1 MAKWVAPTAPIPK
14 ETKMHRARLFL
25 AVGLILLFLAG
36 CNQAPD
42 SSMSTNS
49 SGLNSPGQASQVSLS
64 MTDDPPNGVTVLF
77 FQISLTAA
85 YLTPAS
91 GSSNASLLTNNS
103 PVQVDVTQLQALSA
117 FLSTANVP
125 TGTYKSLT
133 LTFANPQLV
142 IFNASDSSIA
152 STCPLN
158 TVCQLTPSIDSSP
171 SLTLSAAPFPVS
183 VAQNTPIGFL
193 LDFHLNQVIQSDL
206 SVNLGVTNG
215 VTVDELPST
224 PPFGPPRFG
233 FLVGTVESV
242 STNPTQFTLQTR
254 DGRTF
259 TVDTN
264 SSTSYANFPSSVCAM
279 SNFSCLASGQ
289 IVQAQVSSVQM
300 DGTLVAAQV
309 SYVQAASQQVVEG
322 SVIGLSTSNGTTVM
336 KLLLHWSPDAG
347 LLPFGGVASATVS
360 STATFSVDSSNFTI
374 PSGLSFA
381 SPSDLLVGQ
390 EVQVDVVAGSLAN
403 SSNVGRWAPH
413 SVSFT
418 TDTVE
423 LEPSQI
429 TGTVS
434 ATDASAA
441 SFTITTFPNFFA
453 SWSNPNWMSWT
464 PMTVTVDSTSQT
476 AYEGLSTDSFSGLTM
491 DSVVSVRGWL
501 FSTPSA
507 ATPSTQVAETVLG
520 RPLGFF

>member
-1 MAKWVAPTAPIPK
+1 
-14 ETKMHRARLFL
+14 MHRARLFL

-206 SVNLGVTNG
+206 TVNLGVTNG

>member
-1 MAKWVAPTAPIPK
+1 VGDLYVIDPK

-25 AVGLILLFLAG
+25 SVGLILLFLTG
-36 CNQAPD
+36 CNQAPV
-42 SSMSTNS
+42 SSMSTSS
-49 SGLNSPGQASQVSLS
+49 SGSTGQASQVSLS

-91 GSSNASLLTNNS
+91 GSSNAPLLTNNT
-103 PVQVDVTQLQALSA
+103 PVQVDVTQLQAISA

-142 IFNASDSSIA
+142 IFNASDQAIA

-158 TVCQLTPSIDSSP
+158 TVCQLAPSIDNSA
-171 SLTLSAAPFPVS
+171 SLTFSTSPFPVS
-183 VAQNTPIGFL
+183 VAQNTPLGFL

-215 VTVDELPST
+215 VTVDELPSA

-233 FLVGTVESV
+233 FLIGTVETV
-242 STNPTQFTLQTR
+242 SSSPTQFTLQTR

-259 TVDTN
+259 TVATN
-264 SSTSYANFPSSVCAM
+264 SSTGYENFPGSVCTM
-279 SNFSCLASGQ
+279 SNFSCLGAGQ
-289 IVQAQVSSVQM
+289 IVQVQVASVEM
-300 DGTLVAAQV
+300 DGSLLAAEV
-309 SYVQAASQQVVEG
+309 SYVQAAAQQVVEG
-322 SVIGLSTSNGTTVM
+322 NVIGLSTANGKTVM
-336 KLLLHWSPDAG
+336 QLLLHWSPDAG
-347 LLPFGGVASATVS
+347 LLPFGGMASVTVS
-360 STATFSVDSSNFTI
+360 STATFSVDATNFTI

-381 SPSDLLVGQ
+381 SASDLLVGQ
-390 EVQVDVVAGSLAN
+390 EVEVDVAAGSLAN
-403 SSNVGRWAPH
+403 SASRGPWAPP

-418 TDTVE
+418 TDTIE

-429 TGTVS
+429 TGAVT

-464 PMTVTVDSTSQT
+464 PMTITVKTTPQT
-476 AYEGLSTDSFSGLTM
+476 AYLGLSTDSFSGLTTN
-491 DSVVSVRGWL
+491 DLVSVRGWL
-501 FSTPSA
+501 FSTPSS
-507 ATPSTQVAETVLG
+507 ATPSTQVAQMVLG
-520 RPLGFF
+520 RPQGFF